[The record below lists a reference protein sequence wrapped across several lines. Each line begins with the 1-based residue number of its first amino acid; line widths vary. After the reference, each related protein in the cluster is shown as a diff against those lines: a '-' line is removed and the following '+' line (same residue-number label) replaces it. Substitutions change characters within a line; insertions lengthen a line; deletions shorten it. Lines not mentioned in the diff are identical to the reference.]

1 MNIFQTAM
9 ISQVLFGVGARHAI
23 GQTLTNMGTKKA
35 LIITDK
41 FLHDSGLSND
51 VEASIKN
58 ASIESIMF
66 DGAEPEN
73 PIEVIDV
80 VKNLIIEEKVDAIIG
95 FGGGSAM
102 DLAKCARTMTVNEG
116 PIQNYYDLRVPRKTS
131 PLPMILIPTTAG
143 TSSEVSHGA
152 VAFDKS
158 IQKKIG
164 FSGPDLAATIA
175 CVDPELTTGLPAK
188 ITAVTGLD
196 CLCHAA
202 ESMTCGLN
210 DNPVSE
216 MMGKEAIRLIAKS
229 LKKCIENGN
238 DIEARSDMAL
248 ACVYAGIA
256 FESCPPHLAHSMG
269 HTIGAMYHIP
279 HGEACAVFLAPV
291 LEAVAEAKP
300 DRIKLIGESLG
311 LTFAEDADLDE
322 IKSATGDTIRTL
334 CKELGLRTLKEL
346 IPEKDIPV
354 ISQQVMN
361 DVGIFVSPVPMDAQK
376 VETIIQSEYEKSCK

>member
-23 GQTLTNMGTKKA
+23 GKTLTNMGTKKA

-51 VEASIKN
+51 VETSIKN
-58 ASIESIMF
+58 AGITCIVF
-66 DGAEPEN
+66 DGAEAEN

-80 VKNLIIEEKVDAIIG
+80 VKNLILSEKIDAIVG

-102 DLAKCARTMTVNEG
+102 DLTKCARTMTVNEG
-116 PIQNYYDLRVPRKTS
+116 PIQNYYDVRIPRKTS
-131 PLPMILIPTTAG
+131 PIPMILIPTTAG

-158 IQKKIG
+158 LQKKIG
-164 FSGPDLAATIA
+164 FTGPDLAATIA
-175 CVDPELTTGLPAK
+175 CVDPELTVGLPAK

-202 ESMTCGLN
+202 ESMTCGVN

-216 MMGKEAIRLIAKS
+216 IMGREAIKLVAKS
-229 LKKCIENGN
+229 LKKCVENGK
-238 DIEARSDMAL
+238 DMEARSDMAL

-300 DRIKLIGESLG
+300 DRVKLIGESLG
-311 LTFAEDADLDE
+311 LTFAENARLE
-322 IKSATGDTIRTL
+322 EVKTTTGDSIRAL
-334 CKELGLRTLKEL
+334 CKDLGLRSLNEL
-346 IPEKDIPV
+346 IPENDIPA
-354 ISQQVMN
+354 ISQQVMH
-361 DVGIFVSPVPMDAQK
+361 DLGIYVSPIKVDAEK
-376 VETIIQSEYEKSCK
+376 VETIIRSEYQKSCK